1 MMSETVETVT
11 AHKSP
16 LDELHGKLHALPVER
31 DGWLVPASYGD
42 VQAEYQAVRD
52 EQSAGLIDLSSRTRI
67 EVSGA
72 EAVQFLN
79 GLVTNDVKALA
90 SDTWM
95 KAAFPT
101 PQGRL
106 IASCRV
112 LRRGD
117 SFLFDT
123 EAVSHS
129 ILFKT
134 LARFTLAGDF
144 RVTDR
149 THESAQLSLQGAGA
163 GRLLGQLLGPQASG
177 LERGRVLTIEW
188 KGASLS
194 VIRATHTAEDGFDL
208 FVEGGEAAALWEEL
222 MAAGARPVGFDALEI
237 LRIEAGVPRYGP
249 DMDETNI
256 VTEAGLDD
264 AVSYT
269 KGCYTGQEIIAR
281 IHWRGHVAK
290 RLSGLSFEDG
300 KEVERG
306 AKLLATDGREIGR
319 VTSSTLSPRLG
330 RTLALAYLKY
340 DYLAPG
346 TPTRVVTNE
355 SEREATV
362 TELPFVRGSWYDEGA
377 GREEDEEAGA

>member
-1 MMSETVETVT
+1 MSETVETVT
-11 AHKSP
+11 ARKSP
-16 LDELHGKLHALPVER
+16 LDEMHGRLGALSLER
-31 DGWLVPASYGD
+31 DGWLVAASYGD
-42 VQAEYQAVRD
+42 VQAEYRAVRD
-52 EQSAGLIDLSSRTRI
+52 GVGAGLIDLSSRARI

-90 SDTWM
+90 ADAWM

-123 EAVSHS
+123 EPISHER
-129 ILFKT
+129 LFKT
-134 LARFTLAGDF
+134 LERFTLAGDF
-144 RVTDR
+144 RVADR
-149 THESAQLSLQGAGA
+149 TQESAHLSLQGARA
-163 GRLLGQLLGPQASG
+163 AEALGQVLGPQAASV
-177 LERGRVLTIEW
+177 ERGRILTVEW
-188 KGASLS
+188 KGARLS
-194 VIRATHTAEDGFDL
+194 VIRATHTGEDGFDL
-208 FVEGGEAAALWEEL
+208 FIDEGEASALWETL
-222 MAAGARPVGFDALEI
+222 MLAGAKPVGFDALEI
-237 LRIEAGVPRYGP
+237 LRVEAGVPRYGL

-290 RLSGLSFEDG
+290 RLSGLLFKNKE
-300 KEVERG
+300 EVERG
-306 AKLLATDGREIGR
+306 AKVLSADGKEIGR
-319 VTSSTLSPRLG
+319 ITSTTLSPRLG
-330 RTLALAYLKY
+330 QTVALAYLKY
-340 DYLAPG
+340 DYLAAG
-346 TPTRVVTNE
+346 TPARVVTGD
-355 SEREATV
+355 SERDATV
-362 TELPFVRGSWYDEGA
+362 AELPFVRGSWYEGSA
-377 GREEDEEAGA
+377 ARGEEEAGA